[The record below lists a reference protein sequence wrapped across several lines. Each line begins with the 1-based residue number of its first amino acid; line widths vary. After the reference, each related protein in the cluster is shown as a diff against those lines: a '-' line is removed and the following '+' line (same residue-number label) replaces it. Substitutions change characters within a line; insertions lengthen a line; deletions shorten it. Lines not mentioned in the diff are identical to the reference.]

1 MADDDDDIA
10 SDLAKFAAQMRSVAK
25 DAQQWADAA
34 KQGDEAALRELKD
47 VGLDLGSLDKAAT
60 QMAQGGDRIE
70 QLQKMW
76 YGDEN
81 MESQVYRYV
90 STVHGPADSGFVAF
104 TLKRE
109 EGGGPP
115 FGVCLLVT
123 EAEQLVSDLSVQI
136 NIAKQKPGDD

>member
-1 MADDDDDIA
+1 MADDDDDVA
-10 SDLAKFAAQMRSVAK
+10 SDLAKFAAQMRSVAQ

-34 KQGDEAALRELKD
+34 KQGDEAALRELKG
-47 VGLDLGSLDKAAT
+47 VGLNLSSLDEVAT

-109 EGGGPP
+109 EGGPQ

-136 NIAKQKPGDD
+136 EIAKQKPGAD

>member
-10 SDLAKFAAQMRSVAK
+10 GDLAKFAAQMRSVAK
-25 DAQQWADAA
+25 DARQWADAA
-34 KQGDEAALRELKD
+34 RQGDEAALRELKD
-47 VGLDLGSLDKAAT
+47 VGGSLGSLDKAA
-60 QMAQGGDRIE
+60 MEMEQGSSRIE
-70 QLQKMW
+70 QLQRMW

-90 STVHGPADSGFVAF
+90 SIVHGPADSGFVAF

-109 EGGGPP
+109 EGGPP

-136 NIAKQKPGDD
+136 EIAKQKPGAD